1 MGQRLMLPP
10 LGCLISIITRKAY
23 LLRTLKMPIT
33 NVDLFADKERFTIKL
48 SYVNVQ
54 MGNSLLPFLSTLP
67 IVL

>member
-1 MGQRLMLPP
+1 V
-10 LGCLISIITRKAY
+10 
-23 LLRTLKMPIT
+23 PIT